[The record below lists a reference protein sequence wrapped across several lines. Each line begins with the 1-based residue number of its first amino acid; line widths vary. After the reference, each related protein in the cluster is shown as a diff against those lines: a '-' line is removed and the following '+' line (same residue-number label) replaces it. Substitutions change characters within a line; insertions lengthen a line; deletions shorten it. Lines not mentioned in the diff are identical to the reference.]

1 MDKSRRR
8 RLSQDEVD
16 NLVQQA
22 AGRNLRH
29 TAVEAPAPKPA
40 RHVAVSAT
48 AVAPRPTAAAREEA
62 ELRSLQVAVTR
73 LTERLATTERTIGE
87 FQHQVDDIQ
96 TSLVQDCQYRKEQS
110 QTVSEIKTLVEGL
123 QNSSIEE
130 TVSNLTEHMT
140 AVEGAIGGFEQQVN
154 GIQRSLVAERQARE
168 EHSKAVSEIKTLV
181 EGLQNSSVEETVSN
195 LTEHMTAVE
204 GAIGGFEQQVNG
216 IQRSLVAERQAR
228 EEHSKAVSEIKTLV
242 EGLQNSSVEE
252 TVSNL
257 TEHMTVVEGAIGGF
271 EQIKEEQSKTISQ
284 IWATMEELRGTLPG
298 LTERL
303 AGVENSLGKFEQY
316 GEAMGAALVAG
327 RQFNAERS
335 KVIVSHIRD
344 ITRGLQNTL
353 GYNIKRDF
361 KCQSCSANGSV
372 AIHVK
377 CTQCG
382 KENWW
387 GWPRK
392 N

>member
-195 LTEHMTAVE
+195 LTEHMT
-204 GAIGGFEQQVNG
+204 
-216 IQRSLVAERQAR
+216 
-228 EEHSKAVSEIKTLV
+228 
-242 EGLQNSSVEE
+242 
-252 TVSNL
+252 
-257 TEHMTVVEGAIGGF
+257 VVEGAIGGF

-284 IWATMEELRGTLPG
+284 IWATMEELRDTLPG

-316 GEAMGAALVAG
+316 GEAMGAALVAS

-335 KVIVSHIRD
+335 KVIVSQIRD

>member
-8 RLSQDEVD
+8 RLSQDEID

-22 AGRNLRH
+22 AGRDLSH
-29 TAVEAPAPKPA
+29 
-40 RHVAVSAT
+40 
-48 AVAPRPTAAAREEA
+48 TAAAREEA
-62 ELRSLQVAVTR
+62 EPRSLQVAVTR
-73 LTERLATTERTIGE
+73 LTERLAWAEKTIGE
-87 FQHQVDDIQ
+87 FQHQVDGIR
-96 TSLVQDCQYRKEQS
+96 TSLAEDHQDRKAHS
-110 QTVSEIKTLVEGL
+110 KAVSEVKTLVEGL
-123 QNSSIEE
+123 QNSSVEE
-130 TVSNLTEHMT
+130 TVSGLTERLVGVEGAIGRFEQQANGIQKSLVAERQACEEQSKAVNKIKTVVEDLQKSSVEETVSDLTEHMT

-154 GIQRSLVAERQARE
+154 GIRETLLADRQARE

-204 GAIGGFEQQVNG
+204 GAIGGFQQ
-216 IQRSLVAERQAR
+216 L
-228 EEHSKAVSEIKTLV
+228 KD
-242 EGLQNSSVEE
+242 
-252 TVSNL
+252 
-257 TEHMTVVEGAIGGF
+257 
-271 EQIKEEQSKTISQ
+271 EQSKTISQ
-284 IWATMEELRGTLPG
+284 IWATMEELRDTLPG

-316 GEAMGAALVAG
+316 GEAMGAALVAS

-335 KVIVSHIRD
+335 KVIVSQIRD

-353 GYNIKRDF
+353 GYNIKRNF

-377 CTQCG
+377 CTECG

>member
-1 MDKSRRR
+1 MDKSIRRS
-8 RLSQDEVD
+8 LSQDEID

-22 AGRNLRH
+22 AGRDLSH
-29 TAVEAPAPKPA
+29 TAVDVPAPKPA
-40 RHVAVSAT
+40 RHVAVPAT

-62 ELRSLQVAVTR
+62 EPRSLQVAVTR
-73 LTERLATTERTIGE
+73 LTERLATAERTIGE
-87 FQHQVDDIQ
+87 FQHQVDGIQ
-96 TSLVQDCQYRKEQS
+96 TSLVQDCQDRKGQS
-110 QTVSEIKTLVEGL
+110 RTVSEIKTLVEDL

-130 TVSNLTEHMT
+130 TVSNLTEHMA

-154 GIQRSLVAERQARE
+154 GIRGTLLADRQARE

-204 GAIGGFEQQVNG
+204 GAIGGFEQ
-216 IQRSLVAERQAR
+216 L
-228 EEHSKAVSEIKTLV
+228 
-242 EGLQNSSVEE
+242 
-252 TVSNL
+252 
-257 TEHMTVVEGAIGGF
+257 
-271 EQIKEEQSKTISQ
+271 KEEQSKTISQ
-284 IWATMEELRGTLPG
+284 IWATMEELRDTLPG

-303 AGVENSLGKFEQY
+303 AGVENSLGRFEQY
-316 GEAMGAALVAG
+316 GEAMGAALVAS

-335 KVIVSHIRD
+335 KVIVSQIRD

-353 GYNIKRDF
+353 GYNIKRNF

-377 CTQCG
+377 CTECG

>member
-8 RLSQDEVD
+8 RLSQDEID

-22 AGRNLRH
+22 AGRNLSH
-29 TAVEAPAPKPA
+29 TVVDVPAPKPA
-40 RHVAVSAT
+40 RHVAVPAT
-48 AVAPRPTAAAREEA
+48 AVAPRPTAAVREEA

-73 LTERLATTERTIGE
+73 LTERLATAERTIGE
-87 FQHQVDDIQ
+87 FQHQVDAIQ
-96 TSLVQDCQYRKEQS
+96 TSLAEDYQDRK
-110 QTVSEIKTLVEGL
+110 
-123 QNSSIEE
+123 
-130 TVSNLTEHMT
+130 
-140 AVEGAIGGFEQQVN
+140 
-154 GIQRSLVAERQARE
+154 

-195 LTEHMTAVE
+195 LTEHMAAVE

-216 IQRSLVAERQAR
+216 IRETLLADRQAR
-228 EEHSKAVSEIKTLV
+228 EEHSKAVCEIKTLV

-257 TEHMTVVEGAIGGF
+257 TEHLTAVEGAMGGF
-271 EQIKEEQSKTISQ
+271 EQQVNGVQTLLAADRQLKEEQSKTISQ
-284 IWATMEELRGTLPG
+284 IWETMEELRGTLPG

-316 GEAMGAALVAG
+316 GEAMGAALGAS

-353 GYNIKRDF
+353 GYNIKRNF

>member
-8 RLSQDEVD
+8 RLSQDEID

-22 AGRNLRH
+22 AGRDLSH
-29 TAVEAPAPKPA
+29 
-40 RHVAVSAT
+40 
-48 AVAPRPTAAAREEA
+48 TAAAREEA
-62 ELRSLQVAVTR
+62 EPRSLQVAVTR
-73 LTERLATTERTIGE
+73 LTERLAAAERTIGE
-87 FQHQVDDIQ
+87 FQHQVDGIR
-96 TSLVQDCQYRKEQS
+96 TSLAEDHQDRKEHS
-110 QTVSEIKTLVEGL
+110 KAVSEIKTLVEGL
-123 QNSSIEE
+123 QNSSVEE
-130 TVSNLTEHMT
+130 SVSNLTEHMT

-154 GIQRSLVAERQARE
+154 GIRETLLADRQARE

-204 GAIGGFEQQVNG
+204 GAIGGFEQ
-216 IQRSLVAERQAR
+216 L
-228 EEHSKAVSEIKTLV
+228 
-242 EGLQNSSVEE
+242 
-252 TVSNL
+252 
-257 TEHMTVVEGAIGGF
+257 
-271 EQIKEEQSKTISQ
+271 KEEQSKTISQ
-284 IWATMEELRGTLPG
+284 IWATMEELRDTLPG

-316 GEAMGAALVAG
+316 GEAMGAALVAS

-335 KVIVSHIRD
+335 KVIVSQIRD

-353 GYNIKRDF
+353 GYNIKRNF

-377 CTQCG
+377 CTECG

>member
-8 RLSQDEVD
+8 RLSQDEID

-22 AGRNLRH
+22 AGRDLSH
-29 TAVEAPAPKPA
+29 TAVDVSAPKPA
-40 RHVAVSAT
+40 RHVAVPAT

-62 ELRSLQVAVTR
+62 EPRSLQVAVTR
-73 LTERLATTERTIGE
+73 LTERLATAERTIGE
-87 FQHQVDDIQ
+87 FQYQVDGIQ
-96 TSLVQDCQYRKEQS
+96 TSLAEDHQDRK
-110 QTVSEIKTLVEGL
+110 
-123 QNSSIEE
+123 
-130 TVSNLTEHMT
+130 
-140 AVEGAIGGFEQQVN
+140 
-154 GIQRSLVAERQARE
+154 

-204 GAIGGFEQQVNG
+204 GAIGGFEQ
-216 IQRSLVAERQAR
+216 L
-228 EEHSKAVSEIKTLV
+228 
-242 EGLQNSSVEE
+242 
-252 TVSNL
+252 
-257 TEHMTVVEGAIGGF
+257 
-271 EQIKEEQSKTISQ
+271 KEEQSKTISQ
-284 IWATMEELRGTLPG
+284 IWATMEELRDTLPG

-316 GEAMGAALVAG
+316 GEAMGAALVAS

-335 KVIVSHIRD
+335 KVIVSQIRD

-353 GYNIKRDF
+353 GYNIKRNF

-377 CTQCG
+377 CTECG